1 MRVGKF
7 LVITYSDQDWEKA
20 KEIIESKGHQ
30 AFRGETTDDL
40 QQFTCW
46 WGKTTREDRCKV
58 DGVYVVGK
66 PNKKTS
72 VIPSIAAEWGCFLRN
87 MHNDGTVIHCLTL
100 SEDNWGETLQRSM
113 MKAEDCPDPEG
124 R

>member
-7 LVITYSDQDWEKA
+7 LVVVYSDQDWEKA

-40 QQFTCW
+40 QQFICW

-66 PNKKTS
+66 PS
-72 VIPSIAAEWGCFLRN
+72 EREGIISSFAAELGCFFRN
-87 MHNDGTVIHCLTL
+87 MHNDGTSIYCLTL
-100 SEDNWGETLQRSM
+100 SEDDWAETMTRSM
-113 MKAEDCPDPEG
+113 MRAEDCPDP
-124 R
+124 